1 LQICGYEALAMRKKL
16 LCPAV
21 RFFWKM
27 SIALVFCFIFQA
39 GSAQQAISSQK
50 VRITRGEFIQVM
62 ARHQPLNPLFPQN
75 GATLS
80 QDEFYAQTVKNLK
93 IQGFNILEGKD
104 PKSSL
109 LDIEFVMVTYAFSGA
124 PAGKSLLEQKLY
136 LKGAGIV
143 VTPDIGLAT
152 AVAGK
157 VFQSTDGEDFKR
169 RTHLASPVFLKDKID
184 TKVDSKVSFAF
195 DDASSISIGENA
207 EVKITKHIFDPNKN
221 LRQTVVEVS
230 LGAVRFAVTK
240 EKNKDST
247 FKVITPAGIAGVR
260 GTEFVVI
267 VEPDGKTTFVG
278 LEGSIETIPFTPEGQ
293 PGKAQIISRDQSQEI
308 SKSGEASQVTKAPS
322 EILQKAKQK
331 TALKPSISKDQ
342 GVTRMKAEIAANA
355 AKKERLSNEAEKES
369 DARQGEDEKIPS
381 PKDQDN
387 PRQSPVKEQGGN
399 KPIS

>member
-1 LQICGYEALAMRKKL
+1 MRKKL
-16 LCPAV
+16 FNPAV
-21 RFFWKM
+21 RFFWNT
-27 SIALVFCFIFQA
+27 SVALIFCFIFQA
-39 GSAQQAISSQK
+39 VSVPSAVSREKA
-50 VRITRGEFIQVM
+50 RITRGEFINVM

-80 QDEFYAQTVKNLK
+80 PEEFYVQTVKNLK
-93 IQGFNILEGKD
+93 LQGFNILEKKN
-104 PKSSL
+104 PKGSL

-136 LKGAGIV
+136 LKSAGIV
-143 VTPDIGLAT
+143 VSPDIGLAT
-152 AVAGK
+152 AVEGN
-157 VFQSTDGEDFKR
+157 VFQSTDGEDYKR

-184 TKVDSKVSFAF
+184 TKVNSRVSFAF

-207 EVKITKHIFDPNKN
+207 QVKITKHIFDPNKN

-278 LEGSIETIPFTPEGQ
+278 LEGAIETIPFTPEGQ
-293 PGKAQIISRDQSQEI
+293 PGKAQIISGEQSQVI
-308 SKSGEASQVTKAPS
+308 SKSGEASQVAEAPP
-322 EILQKAKQK
+322 ELLQKSKQK
-331 TALKPSISKDQ
+331 TALQPSISKDQ
-342 GVTRMKAEIAANA
+342 GVTRMEAEIAANV
-355 AKKERLSNEAEKES
+355 AKKERLSTEAQKES
-369 DARQGEDEKIPS
+369 DAIHGDDGKIPS

-387 PRQSPVKEQGGN
+387 SRQSPVKELGGN